1 MINEVEILKELD
13 ERIELQGIIVEHS
26 YTGNRSGN
34 AAYEQGRFDEIKALR
49 DFIKTKSAHGA
60 ATPMSTDINSL
71 TQETVYHK
79 KSGMSEEFLINCD
92 AKIIEA
98 GLCLALG
105 YNETGEKKLIEVS
118 HMMLKRVIDSVTP
131 MTNYMVPHMIAALRY
146 VADALEEESDDNT
159 KKVVAIAEK
168 MIKALEIDFG
178 KEEVNETNNEES

>member
-1 MINEVEILKELD
+1 MINEKEILKELD
-13 ERIELQGIIVEHS
+13 ERIEFQGIIVEHS

-49 DFIKTKSAHGA
+49 DFIKTKSAHGV

-92 AKIIEA
+92 TKIIEA

-131 MTNYMVPHMIAALRY
+131 MTNHMVPHMIAILRY

>member
-71 TQETVYHK
+71 TQ
-79 KSGMSEEFLINCD
+79 
-92 AKIIEA
+92 
-98 GLCLALG
+98 
-105 YNETGEKKLIEVS
+105 
-118 HMMLKRVIDSVTP
+118 
-131 MTNYMVPHMIAALRY
+131 
-146 VADALEEESDDNT
+146 
-159 KKVVAIAEK
+159 
-168 MIKALEIDFG
+168 
-178 KEEVNETNNEES
+178 

>member
-13 ERIELQGIIVEHS
+13 ERIEFQGIIVEHS

-34 AAYEQGRFDEIKALR
+34 VAYEQGRFDEIKALR

-92 AKIIEA
+92 TKIIEA

-118 HMMLKRVIDSVTP
+118 HMMLKKSYRQRDS
-131 MTNYMVPHMIAALRY
+131 NDKSYGSAYDRG
-146 VADALEEESDDNT
+146 T
-159 KKVVAIAEK
+159 KICSRRPGRR
-168 MIKALEIDFG
+168 IG
-178 KEEVNETNNEES
+178 

>member
-1 MINEVEILKELD
+1 MINEKEILKELD

-92 AKIIEA
+92 TKIIEA

-105 YNETGEKKLIEVS
+105 IMKQEK
-118 HMMLKRVIDSVTP
+118 R
-131 MTNYMVPHMIAALRY
+131 N
-146 VADALEEESDDNT
+146 
-159 KKVVAIAEK
+159 
-168 MIKALEIDFG
+168 
-178 KEEVNETNNEES
+178 

>member
-1 MINEVEILKELD
+1 MINEKEILKELD
-13 ERIELQGIIVEHS
+13 ERIEFQGIIVEYS

-49 DFIKTKSAHGA
+49 DFIKTKSAQEA
-60 ATPMSTDINSL
+60 ATSKGTDINSL
-71 TQETVYHK
+71 KQETVYHK

-92 AKIIEA
+92 TKIIEA

-105 YNETGEKKLIEVS
+105 HNETGEKKLIEGS
-118 HMMLKRVIDSVTP
+118 RMILKRVIDSVTP
-131 MTNYMVPHMIAALRY
+131 MTNHMVPHMIAALRY

>member
-13 ERIELQGIIVEHS
+13 EQIKIQAISVESSYVGEGPGNVAYKTGRLDEL
-26 YTGNRSGN
+26 R
-34 AAYEQGRFDEIKALR
+34 EIR
-49 DFIKTKSAHGA
+49 DFIKEKSAHGA
-60 ATPMSTDINSL
+60 ATPMGTDINSL
-71 TQETVYHK
+71 TQETLYHK
-79 KSGMSEEFLINCD
+79 TSGMSEEFLINCD
-92 AKIIEA
+92 TKIIEA

-105 YNETGEKKLIEVS
+105 NNETGEKKLIEVS
-118 HMMLKRVIDSVTP
+118 RMMLKRVIDSVTP
-131 MTNYMVPHMIAALRY
+131 MTNHMVPHMIAALRY